1 MLAEDL
7 SQTFLSTGITADSF
21 QQYGK
26 RRILIWSSPS
36 TYDLFQ
42 KRITFFAF
50 LLFFFFFF
58 FFFFKFFIFF
68 YFFFFCIFFSKCH
81 ILWNFVDNIRK
92 KIARQKKLIFYLQKI
107 YWVIMRFRRSIF
119 IASKNLVSFCMANFY
134 LIFLQG
140 NCESCG

>member
-7 SQTFLSTGITADSF
+7 SQTFLSTGITDDSF

-50 LLFFFFFF
+50 LLFFFC
-58 FFFFKFFIFF
+58 
-68 YFFFFCIFFSKCH
+68 FFFCIFFSKCH

-92 KIARQKKLIFYLQKI
+92 KIALQKKLIFYLQKI

>member
-7 SQTFLSTGITADSF
+7 SQTFLSTGITDDSF

-50 LLFFFFFF
+50 LLFFFFF
-58 FFFFKFFIFF
+58 
-68 YFFFFCIFFSKCH
+68 CIFSKCH

>member
-7 SQTFLSTGITADSF
+7 SQTFLSTGITDDSF

-50 LLFFFFFF
+50 LLFFFF
-58 FFFFKFFIFF
+58 
-68 YFFFFCIFFSKCH
+68 FFFFCIFFSKCH

>member
-7 SQTFLSTGITADSF
+7 SQTFLSTGITDDSF

-50 LLFFFFFF
+50 LL
-58 FFFFKFFIFF
+58 
-68 YFFFFCIFFSKCH
+68 FFFFCIFFSKCH

>member
-7 SQTFLSTGITADSF
+7 SQTFLSTGITDDSF

-42 KRITFFAF
+42 KIIKFFAF
-50 LLFFFFFF
+50 LL
-58 FFFFKFFIFF
+58 
-68 YFFFFCIFFSKCH
+68 FFFFCIFFSKCH
-81 ILWNFVDNIRK
+81 ILWNCVDNIRK

>member
-7 SQTFLSTGITADSF
+7 SQTFLSTGITDDSF

-36 TYDLFQ
+36 TYDLLQ
-42 KRITFFAF
+42 KIITFFAF
-50 LLFFFFFF
+50 LLFFFF
-58 FFFFKFFIFF
+58 
-68 YFFFFCIFFSKCH
+68 FFFFCIFFSKCH

>member
-7 SQTFLSTGITADSF
+7 SQTFLSTGITDDSF

-50 LLFFFFFF
+50 LLFFCIFFFF
-58 FFFFKFFIFF
+58 FFF
-68 YFFFFCIFFSKCH
+68 FFFFCIFFSKCH

>member
-42 KRITFFAF
+42 KIFKFFAF
-50 LLFFFFFF
+50 LLFF
-58 FFFFKFFIFF
+58 
-68 YFFFFCIFFSKCH
+68 FFFFCIFFSKCH